1 MTRDKT
7 EALGY
12 PDDLPA
18 AARQYWPDVSR
29 WPTPSDVRYFRRSTR
44 RNPEARLAVLNGL
57 RSWSQIDL
65 ASVWSW
71 TGIFITVVIAGIGG
85 TIVAEAPWVQVVIGA
100 GLLTVAYVFLVK
112 LASLSST
119 ADQRRRRAHIWLR
132 ALE

>member
-1 MTRDKT
+1 M
-7 EALGY
+7 
-12 PDDLPA
+12 
-18 AARQYWPDVSR
+18 
-29 WPTPSDVRYFRRSTR
+29 
-44 RNPEARLAVLNGL
+44 AVLNGL

-71 TGIFITVVIAGIGG
+71 TGIFITVVIAGIGV
-85 TIVAEAPWVQVVIGA
+85 TIVAEAPWVQLVIGIV
-100 GLLTVAYVFLVK
+100 LLTAAYVLLVK